1 MSYSVSG
8 SVNLAYPGVNAQDY
22 YSWQVKDTMTF
33 NVGNHT
39 LKWGYEFIRPVF
51 EFNLAL
57 LRTASFTGNPDGQRR
72 RGFHDRGLR
81 QLHDRI
87 RHCRPQPVHGEAPG
101 LHRGLVQGPSP
112 VHAELRP
119 SLRAVHPVRSERR
132 PPHHLGAGRPVH
144 SRAGRAERHP
154 VPRRS
159 GAAVAPHEQRSEQF
173 RAAARRR
180 VGRARRCQDHRPRRV
195 RHLLPA
201 DQRRDHARGRGT
213 VARDHAASLGPD
225 RRSVRVAR
233 AGGAAAGVA
242 GPVRLLARSRSTRG
256 CAARCTRCR
265 SGSSTRTRT

>member
-8 SVNLAYPGVNAQDY
+8 SDQPGLPGRERAGLLQLAGEGHDDLQRREPHAEVGLRVHQARLRVQPGAPAHGELHGD
-22 YSWQVKDTMTF
+22 
-33 NVGNHT
+33 
-39 LKWGYEFIRPVF
+39 
-51 EFNLAL
+51 
-57 LRTASFTGNPDGQRR
+57 PDGQRH
-72 RGFHDRGLR
+72 RGFHDRRLR
-81 QLHDRI
+81 QLHDRV
-87 RHCRPQPVHGEAPG
+87 RHCRPQSVHGEAPG

-132 PPHHLGAGRPVH
+132 PPHHLGAGRPVDG
-144 SRAGRAERHP
+144 RAGRAERHP
-154 VPRRS
+154 VPRRP

-173 RAAARRR
+173 RAAARRG

-201 DQRRDHARGRGT
+201 DQRRDHARGRGP

-242 GPVRLLARSRSTRG
+242 GPVRLLGRSRSTRG